1 MESLFIKLINL
12 SIYASILVAVVLL
25 LRLVSRRSPKWVICL
40 IWALVG
46 IRLVVPFSIQSSF
59 SLLPQSEPVSS
70 TALFKTVSL
79 SQAQEGIVSSGA
91 ASVTEASRSGISP
104 VFHILSYIWLFG
116 VILMLLYGV
125 ISYIV
130 LRKTLRTA
138 TLYDDGIRQSEKVD
152 SPFVLGFLR
161 PTIYIPYTL
170 FGKDLE
176 YVLSHEKT
184 HIRRKDHLWKPAGF
198 LLLSVYWFNP
208 AIWLAYA
215 ALSKDIELACDES
228 VIRSL
233 DKDER
238 KNYSRALL
246 NLSIRQKLI
255 TACPVAF
262 GKTAVRN
269 RVDHVMNYKKPAL
282 WSVVIMIACCVA
294 VGICFMTEPKKQNA
308 ATNEIDE
315 TQDVDDSEEGYI
327 IYDAEKG
334 LLITNLS
341 SDPEDGNGT
350 RYIYAGKQGS
360 GKAVIDVWGPN
371 GEYTV
376 TMADSDVI
384 DSDLDMSSVESCS
397 EP

>member
-91 ASVTEASRSGISP
+91 ASVTEASRSGISS

-308 ATNEIDE
+308 AVNEIDE

-341 SDPEDGNGT
+341 SDPEDGSGT

-371 GEYTV
+371 REYTV

>member
-70 TALFKTVSL
+70 TALFKTVSM

-91 ASVTEASRSGISP
+91 ASVTEASRSGSSS

-308 ATNEIDE
+308 AANEIDE
-315 TQDVDDSEEGYI
+315 TQDVDDSEEGYV

-341 SDPEDGNGT
+341 SDPEDGSGT
-350 RYIYAGKQGS
+350 RYIYVGKQGS

-371 GEYTV
+371 GEYNV

>member
-70 TALFKTVSL
+70 TALFKTVSP

-91 ASVTEASRSGISP
+91 ASVTEASRSGISS

-308 ATNEIDE
+308 AANEIDE

-384 DSDLDMSSVESCS
+384 DSDLDMSSVESCC

>member
-59 SLLPQSEPVSS
+59 SLLPQSEPVSG

-91 ASVTEASRSGISP
+91 ASVTEASRSGISS

-371 GEYTV
+371 REYTV

>member
-91 ASVTEASRSGISP
+91 ASVTEASRSGSSS

-294 VGICFMTEPKKQNA
+294 VGICFMTEPQKQNA
-308 ATNEIDE
+308 AVNEIDE

-327 IYDAEKG
+327 IYDAEK
-334 LLITNLS
+334 
-341 SDPEDGNGT
+341 D
-350 RYIYAGKQGS
+350 
-360 GKAVIDVWGPN
+360 
-371 GEYTV
+371 
-376 TMADSDVI
+376 
-384 DSDLDMSSVESCS
+384 C
-397 EP
+397 

>member
-91 ASVTEASRSGISP
+91 ASVTEASRSGISS

-308 ATNEIDE
+308 AVNEIDE

-371 GEYTV
+371 REYTV

>member
-1 MESLFIKLINL
+1 MESLLIKLINL
-12 SIYASILVAVVLL
+12 SIYASILVAAVLL

-70 TALFKTVSL
+70 TALFKTVSM

-91 ASVTEASRSGISP
+91 ASVTEASRSGSSS

-308 ATNEIDE
+308 AANEIDE
-315 TQDVDDSEEGYI
+315 TQDVDDSEEGYV

-341 SDPEDGNGT
+341 SDPEDGSGT
-350 RYIYAGKQGS
+350 RYIYVGKQGS

-371 GEYTV
+371 GEYNV

>member
-91 ASVTEASRSGISP
+91 ASVTEASRSGISS

-308 ATNEIDE
+308 AANEIDE

-371 GEYTV
+371 REYTV

>member
-1 MESLFIKLINL
+1 METLFIKLINL
-12 SIYASILVAVVLL
+12 SIYASVLVAAVLL

-70 TALFKTVSL
+70 TALLKTVSL

-91 ASVTEASRSGISP
+91 ASVTEASRSGSSS

-233 DKDER
+233 DKNER

-282 WSVVIMIACCVA
+282 WSVVITIACCVA

-315 TQDVDDSEEGYI
+315 TQDVDDSEDGYF

-341 SDPEDGNGT
+341 SDSEDGNIT

>member
-1 MESLFIKLINL
+1 MELLFIKLINL

-59 SLLPQSEPVSS
+59 SLLPQSEPVSG

-91 ASVTEASRSGISP
+91 ASVTEASRLGISS

-246 NLSIRQKLI
+246 NFSIRQKLI

-371 GEYTV
+371 REYTV

>member
-91 ASVTEASRSGISP
+91 ASVISS

-308 ATNEIDE
+308 AANEIDE

-350 RYIYAGKQGS
+350 RFIYAGKQGS
-360 GKAVIDVWGPN
+360 GIAVIDVWGPN
-371 GEYTV
+371 REYTV

-384 DSDLDMSSVESCS
+384 DSDLDMSSAESCS

>member
-59 SLLPQSEPVSS
+59 SLIPESEPDSS
-70 TALFKTVSL
+70 TALFKIVSL

-91 ASVTEASRSGISP
+91 ASVTEASRSGSSS

>member
-59 SLLPQSEPVSS
+59 SLLPQSEPVSG

-91 ASVTEASRSGISP
+91 ASVTEASRSGISS
-104 VFHILSYIWLFG
+104 VFNILSYIWLFG

-315 TQDVDDSEEGYI
+315 TQDVDDSEEGYF

>member
-91 ASVTEASRSGISP
+91 ASVTEASRSGISS

-350 RYIYAGKQGS
+350 RYIYAGKPGA
-360 GKAVIDVWGPN
+360 GKAVIEVWGPN

>member
-1 MESLFIKLINL
+1 M
-12 SIYASILVAVVLL
+12 
-25 LRLVSRRSPKWVICL
+25 
-40 IWALVG
+40 
-46 IRLVVPFSIQSSF
+46 
-59 SLLPQSEPVSS
+59 
-70 TALFKTVSL
+70 
-79 SQAQEGIVSSGA
+79 
-91 ASVTEASRSGISP
+91 
-104 VFHILSYIWLFG
+104 
-116 VILMLLYGV
+116 
-125 ISYIV
+125 
-130 LRKTLRTA
+130 
-138 TLYDDGIRQSEKVD
+138 
-152 SPFVLGFLR
+152 
-161 PTIYIPYTL
+161 
-170 FGKDLE
+170 
-176 YVLSHEKT
+176 
-184 HIRRKDHLWKPAGF
+184 
-198 LLLSVYWFNP
+198 SVYWFNP

-308 ATNEIDE
+308 AVNEIDE

-327 IYDAEKG
+327 MYDAEKG

-371 GEYTV
+371 REYTV
-376 TMADSDVI
+376 TIAGDG
-384 DSDLDMSSVESCS
+384 
-397 EP
+397 

>member
-91 ASVTEASRSGISP
+91 ASVTEASRSGSSS

-327 IYDAEKG
+327 MYDAEKG

>member
-1 MESLFIKLINL
+1 METLFIKLINL
-12 SIYASILVAVVLL
+12 SIYASVLVAAVLL

-70 TALFKTVSL
+70 TALFKTVSM

-91 ASVTEASRSGISP
+91 ASVTEASRSGSSS

-215 ALSKDIELACDES
+215 ALSKDIELACDET

-282 WSVVIMIACCVA
+282 WSVVITIACCVA
-294 VGICFMTEPKKQNA
+294 VGICFMTEPQKQNA
-308 ATNEIDE
+308 AANEIDE
-315 TQDVDDSEEGYI
+315 TQDVDDSEEGYS

>member
-91 ASVTEASRSGISP
+91 ASVTEASRSGISS